1 MIIAEYIKSADWK
14 TEKHAPVITA
24 PATVML
30 GVSFDVE
37 VSVGKGIPHPN
48 TIEHH
53 IAWIALYYVPE
64 GWQFPIEL
72 GRADFT
78 AHGAVS
84 TTPIAKFS
92 VMLDKPGTLR
102 AVAYCN
108 LHGLWEGEMVI
119 GVG

>member
-1 MIIAEYIKSADWK
+1 MSIAAYIKSADWK
-14 TEKHAPVITA
+14 AEKHAPVILA
-24 PATVML
+24 PATVAP
-30 GVSFDVE
+30 GVPFDVE
-37 VSVGKGIPHPN
+37 VSVGKEISHPN

-64 GWQFPIEL
+64 GGQFPIEL
-72 GRADFT
+72 GRAEFA
-78 AHGAVS
+78 AHGAVC
-84 TTPIAKFS
+84 TAPIAKFS
-92 VMLDKPGTLR
+92 VMFDKPGTLR